1 MNQSTKSKGE
11 KNYDYKAVVIRSYN
25 PLQTEIIEGES
36 KSKNVKWAAIVA
48 ARAIAT
54 HNDVDALILLYDAK
68 TGKHV
73 HSSRLRKA
81 SCASYRE
88 RITNQAKYARKSRTR
103 EIERLYCY
111 LPRPKIITKAS
122 GHRRQT
128 YYEIIIKE
136 IYIAKSGRLATRAV
150 PREALPDALR
160 TDGRLVRESNLQSEL
175 DRIMAN
181 LYSRSSLPDIE
192 QAQKVASKWPNYE
205 HIIKLIKRYYRIDS

>member
-11 KNYDYKAVVIRSYN
+11 KNFDYKAVVIRSYN

-73 HSSRLRKA
+73 HSSCLRKA

-88 RITNQAKYARKSRTR
+88 RITNQVKYAHKARTR

-111 LPRPKIITKAS
+111 LPRPKIITKAG

-128 YYEIIIKE
+128 YYEIVIKE
-136 IYIAKSGRLATRAV
+136 IYISKYGKLATRAV
-150 PREALPDALR
+150 PRENLPETLR
-160 TDGRLVRESNLQSEL
+160 TEGRLVRESNLQSEL
-175 DRIMAN
+175 NRIMTN
-181 LYSRSSLPDIE
+181 LCFHYSLPDLE
-192 QAQKVASKWPNYE
+192 QAQKVASKWPNFE
-205 HIIKLIKRYYRIDS
+205 HIINFIKRYC

>member
-11 KNYDYKAVVIRSYN
+11 KTYDYKAVIIRSYN

-36 KSKNVKWAAIVA
+36 KSKNVKLATIVA

-73 HSSRLRKA
+73 HSACLRKA

-88 RITNQAKYARKSRTR
+88 RVTNQTKYARKARTR
-103 EIERLYCY
+103 EIERIYCY
-111 LPRPKIITKAS
+111 LPRPKIITKAD

-128 YYEIIIKE
+128 YYEIVIKE
-136 IYIAKSGRLATRAV
+136 IYISKYGKLATRVV
-150 PREALPDALR
+150 PRENLPETLR
-160 TDGRLVRESNLQSEL
+160 TEGKLVREPNLQSEL

-181 LYSRSSLPDIE
+181 LCFHYSLPDLE
-192 QAQKVASKWPNYE
+192 QAQKVASEWPNFE
-205 HIIKLIKRYYRIDS
+205 HIINFIKRHC

>member
-11 KNYDYKAVVIRSYN
+11 KTYDYKAVIIRSYN

-36 KSKNVKWAAIVA
+36 TSKNIKWAAIVA

-122 GHRRQT
+122 GHRKT

-136 IYIAKSGRLATRAV
+136 IYIAKSGRLATRGI
-150 PREALPDALR
+150 PREILPEALR
-160 TDGRLVRESNLQSEL
+160 TEGRLVRESNLQSEL

-181 LYSRSSLPDIE
+181 LYSRRSLPDLE
-192 QAQKVASKWPNYE
+192 QAQKVASKWPNCE

>member
-11 KNYDYKAVVIRSYN
+11 KTYDYKAVIIRSYN
-25 PLQTEIIEGES
+25 PLQAEIIEGES

-73 HSSRLRKA
+73 HSSCLRKA

-88 RITNQAKYARKSRTR
+88 RITNQAKYARKARTR

-111 LPRPKIITKAS
+111 LPRPKIISKA
-122 GHRRQT
+122 GGYRKQT
-128 YYEIIIKE
+128 YYEIVIKE
-136 IYIAKSGRLATRAV
+136 IYISKSGKLATRV
-150 PREALPDALR
+150 IPRENLPDALR
-160 TDGRLVRESNLQSEL
+160 TDGRLVRETELQSEL

>member
-11 KNYDYKAVVIRSYN
+11 KTYDYKAVLIRSYN

-36 KSKNVKWAAIVA
+36 KSKNIKWAAIVA

-73 HSSRLRKA
+73 HSSSLRKA

-88 RITNQAKYARKSRTR
+88 RITNQAKYARKARTR
-103 EIERLYCY
+103 EIQRLYCY
-111 LPRPKIITKAS
+111 IPRSRIISTAGGCRK
-122 GHRRQT
+122 QT
-128 YYEIIIKE
+128 SYEIIIKE
-136 IYIAKSGRLATRAV
+136 IYIGKSGKLATRVV
-150 PREALPDALR
+150 PRENLPDALR
-160 TDGRLVRESNLQSEL
+160 TDSRLVRESNLQSEL

-205 HIIKLIKRYYRIDS
+205 HVIKLIKRYYRIDS